1 MLPSDMAASMNANL
15 MASTQLAS
23 NRLNIVGENLTGG
36 LGVIQNTSIHLATMA
51 ATSAT
56 LQADDAQ
63 AAMGLN
69 TAVRVPGV
77 AAAKA

>member
-1 MLPSDMAASMNANL
+1 MTGADMAAALNGQL
-15 MASTQLAS
+15 VASTQLS
-23 NRLNIVGENLTGG
+23 SQRINVGAENLSQG
-36 LGVIQNTSIHLATMA
+36 LGVVQNLSIQLTAMA

-69 TAVRVPGV
+69 TAVRTPSSD
-77 AAAKA
+77 KP

>member
-1 MLPSDMAASMNANL
+1 MLPSDLAASMNANL
-15 MASTQLAS
+15 MAQTQLS
-23 NRLNIVGENLTGG
+23 GHRMNVIGESGVQG
-36 LGVIQNTSIHLATMA
+36 LQTIQNLSIQLTAMA

-69 TAVRVPGV
+69 TAVQTPQN
-77 AAAKA
+77 AKP